1 MEQFRGDAHKF
12 YKKIKKAA
20 NKQYPVKKLR
30 EIDEIYKIQKF
41 YESLPL
47 NELKMI
53 QYRMIKEQNGSGTFP
68 LLISILPWLGLIFSK
83 QIQETAEGNL
93 LFIFIFLSF
102 FTCFAIIFILLH
114 YREQA
119 WASVHTEILK
129 DIIKRIEHK
138 QKCSIN

>member
-12 YKKIKKAA
+12 YKKIKKATDQ
-20 NKQYPVKKLR
+20 QYEVKDIR
-30 EIDEIYKIQKF
+30 EIDEIYSIQKF
-41 YESLPL
+41 YETLPV

-53 QYRMIKEQNGSGTFP
+53 HYRMVKEQNGSGTFP

-93 LFIFIFLSF
+93 FFIFIFLTF
-102 FTCFAIIFILLH
+102 FTCFAIVFILLH

-119 WASVHTEILK
+119 WASLHTEILK
-129 DIIKRIEHK
+129 DLIERNENK
-138 QKCSIN
+138 PTIN